1 MQALKVLVVVMGLL
15 IVAGVA
21 IIGWT
26 VYSRASRM
34 AGAKPAADFA
44 GGALPIPPGCRLGQM
59 ESTEGRIWLRLE
71 GGPTN
76 PDGACNRLVVLD
88 AATGKL
94 IGELGPAAS
103 P

>member
-1 MQALKVLVVVMGLL
+1 MQALKVLVVLMGLL

-26 VYSRASRM
+26 VYSRTSRM
-34 AGAKPAADFA
+34 VAAKPAADFA
-44 GGALPIPPGCRLGQM
+44 GDALPIPPGCRLGQM
-59 ESTEGRIWLRLE
+59 ESAEGRIWLRLE
-71 GGPTN
+71 GGPASPN
-76 PDGACNRLVVLD
+76 GACDRLLVLD

-94 IGELGPAAS
+94 IGELAPAAS

>member
-44 GGALPIPPGCRLGQM
+44 GDALPIPPGCRLGQM
-59 ESTEGRIWLRLE
+59 ESAEGRIWLRLE
-71 GGPTN
+71 GGE
-76 PDGACNRLVVLD
+76 ACNRLVVLD
-88 AATGKL
+88 AATGRL
-94 IGELGPAAS
+94 VGELGPALS

>member
-21 IIGWT
+21 IVGWT

-34 AGAKPAADFA
+34 VAARPATEFA
-44 GGALPIPPGCRLGQM
+44 GDALPIPPGCRLGQM
-59 ESTEGRIWLRLE
+59 ESAEGRIWLRLE
-71 GGPTN
+71 AAAGSA
-76 PDGACNRLVVLD
+76 DGACNRLLVLD

-94 IGELGPAAS
+94 VGELGPAAS